1 VHVDASTLT
10 WQPVSEGVRSSKVA
24 VLVVGLS
31 STDKILTHTLRGM
44 SALAKAGANVQ
55 PGKSADFMIATP
67 LPKNVVRLRFVV
79 RESETG
85 RMGTADLA
93 VRR

>member
-1 VHVDASTLT
+1 
-10 WQPVSEGVRSSKVA
+10 
-24 VLVVGLS
+24 
-31 STDKILTHTLRGM
+31 
-44 SALAKAGANVQ
+44 VQ
-55 PGKSADFMIATP
+55 PGKSADFMITTS

-93 VRR
+93 VGR